1 VSIVEQTIPS
11 PGTGGLRG
19 IRESRPHRGFWAQA
33 WKSFRTN
40 RVGLVSG
47 ALLLTFIVI
56 ALLAPVI
63 GQFVTHYS
71 STAQDLNHPFA
82 APSHQHLLGSDE
94 LGRDTLTRLVYGARA
109 SLGIGFLTVVIA
121 LTIGVAVGLTASY
134 FGGLIDDLLMRAVDV
149 VLATPAIFLYILM
162 AILFRPSPI
171 VFPFII
177 ASVSWAPL
185 ARLVRAEGLSLRH
198 REFMLATESL
208 GAGHARLILRH
219 LLPNTIPVVIVAAS
233 LRLGQV
239 ILIEAALDYLG
250 LGVQPPTPTWGNML
264 SNAEIYFSY
273 SVWLVVLP
281 GVAIFLTVIA
291 TNLLGNAL
299 RDAFDPW
306 QRKR

>member
-1 VSIVEQTIPS
+1 VAQTIES
-11 PGTGGLRG
+11 AGPGGT
-19 IRESRPHRGFWAQA
+19 RPIGQGRPYYGFWRQS
-33 WKSFRTN
+33 WRSFRAN
-40 RVGLVSG
+40 RIGMISAAILI
-47 ALLLTFIVI
+47 FFMFI
-56 ALLAPVI
+56 ALIAPLI
-63 GQFVTHYS
+63 SHFVTHFTA
-71 STAQDLNHPFA
+71 TAQDLNNTFA
-82 APSHQHLLGSDE
+82 SPSHQHLLGSDE

-109 SLGIGFLTVVIA
+109 SLGIGFLTVAIA
-121 LTIGVAVGLTASY
+121 LTIGVSVGLVASY
-134 FGGLIDDLLMRAVDV
+134 FGGIVDDLLMRLVDV

-171 VFPFII
+171 AFPFII

-185 ARLVRAEGLSLRH
+185 ARLVRAEGLTLRS
-198 REFMLATESL
+198 REFMLATQSI

-219 LLPNTIPVVIVAAS
+219 LLPNSIPLVIVAAS

-264 SNAEIYFSY
+264 SNAEIYFSH

-281 GVAIFLTVIA
+281 GIAIFLTVIA

-299 RDAFDPW
+299 RDVFDPW
-306 QRKR
+306 QSKH